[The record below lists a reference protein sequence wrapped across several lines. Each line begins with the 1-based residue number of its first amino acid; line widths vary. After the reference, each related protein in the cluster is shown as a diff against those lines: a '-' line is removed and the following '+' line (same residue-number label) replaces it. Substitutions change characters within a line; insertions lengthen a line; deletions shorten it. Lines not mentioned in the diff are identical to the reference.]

1 MLMPTEIARMEE
13 ARQARAMTEIGL
25 TCEPIMGGV
34 MSYLEPG
41 SWANQAC
48 GVGLNGPVT
57 EDDIER
63 LVAYYTTRG
72 VEPRVELAQFA
83 DASLIAG
90 LGRRGFD
97 LRQFETVLAR
107 PIDLTEDMMAKMLGD
122 WPRDDA
128 GNRLVIERVEPD
140 DEAMV
145 LESFRVSMSG
155 FMPPGYV
162 PSEAEIGMHRKIVA
176 HPHSEYLVARFG
188 SDVVGAGGVEYPRD
202 DEIPVGVLFGVSVLT
217 KFRRRGVQQAMI
229 LHRVR
234 EAQQRG
240 ARVAI
245 IHSLPGASTDRN
257 AMRLGFAPSY
267 TKVVL
272 AKRGEGLVPSP

>member
-13 ARQARAMTEIGL
+13 ARQARAMTEIVPDY
-25 TCEPIMGGV
+25 EPVMGGV
-34 MSYLEPG
+34 MSFLEPG

-48 GVGLNGPVT
+48 GVGLNGAVT
-57 EDDIER
+57 EDEIER
-63 LVAYYTTRG
+63 FVTYYTSRG
-72 VEPRVELAQFA
+72 VEPRVELSQFA
-83 DASLIAG
+83 DPTLIAA
-90 LGRRGFD
+90 LGKRGFD

-107 PIDLTEDMMAKMLGD
+107 PIDPSEDVMGVAPAGM
-122 WPRDDA
+122 PTDDR
-128 GNRLVIERVEPD
+128 GRELVIEPVEPD

-145 LESFRVSMSG
+145 LESFKVSMSG

-176 HPHSEYLVARFG
+176 HPHADYLVARFG

-202 DEIPVGVLFGVSVLT
+202 DEIPVGVLFGVSVRSE
-217 KFRRRGVQQAMI
+217 FRRRGVQQAMI
-229 LHRVR
+229 LHRVKG
-234 EAQQRG
+234 AQERG
-240 ARVAI
+240 AKVAI

-257 AMRLGFAPSY
+257 AMRLGFAPCY

-272 AKRGEGLVPSP
+272 AKRGEGLAPSP